1 MKKVFFVITIITI
14 PIVMLWANDSDWE
27 SDSWGSD
34 EPQDKISN
42 TTFEKMKI
50 KNRSKKEYD
59 DKVYKYITGDY
70 KAQNNNI
77 ELGTVHLNDR
87 LKNSNVK
94 VNVMVEDLKVEGDSY
109 RDSLD
114 IKKNK
119 YKNFVQNDENGVDF
133 FGKEEKEFNKNGVDG
148 VETLVETDNSRYNK
162 VPDED
167 VTELETIDL
176 RDRDNIKEVNVFME
190 DVNIIVK

>member
-1 MKKVFFVITIITI
+1 MKKVSLVIAIITI
-14 PIVMLWANDSDWE
+14 PIIILSANDSDWE
-27 SDSWGSD
+27 SDSWAEES
-34 EPQDKISN
+34 QDNISN

-70 KAQNNNI
+70 KAENNNI
-77 ELGTVHLNDR
+77 ELGTVHLNNS
-87 LKNSNVK
+87 LKNSDVE
-94 VNVMVEDLKVEGDSY
+94 VNVMVEDLKVEGDEY
-109 RDSLD
+109 RDSID

-119 YKNFVQNDENGVDF
+119 YKNFVQNDEKGTDF
-133 FGKEEKEFNKNGVDG
+133 FEEEDKEFNKNGVETI
-148 VETLVETDNSRYNK
+148 VEADSPRYKK

-176 RDRDNIKEVNVFME
+176 RDRDDVKEVNVFME